1 MFSIEPEMA
10 VCAWCSHASP
20 WCSLNKAF
28 FDQIRLD
35 HVLKR
40 IRLFADSGSQVFDT
54 DGTAL
59 ELLNDREQELAVE
72 TV

>member
-1 MFSIEPEMA
+1 MFLS
-10 VCAWCSHASP
+10 SP
-20 WCSLNKAF
+20 KWLYARGVATRPLGVSLNKAF